1 MGTWGEGLYDDDEAC
16 DVRDTLSLLAKMPA
30 GAEQILALLLK
41 QFGRNED
48 LRDDGCPG
56 FWIAVADQFARHG
69 IESGRALTMARRAID
84 SGADID
90 DLQARGM
97 EAGGLKARQ
106 KVHQKVLQRLA
117 QPKPASSRKVPK
129 NAPVMTVQAGEV
141 YAFPT
146 MKGKGMN
153 AWFPDWEKAGFQP
166 DGWGAL
172 IILATGRVFD
182 WFPWAAYSPVN
193 VNPHSAPVLED
204 VLRGKTLFKDGV
216 SYCAPK
222 ASHLKKMG
230 MTLLGKLQLDD
241 NAVDALCKLA
251 SVKPRSAVLCDWSV
265 CSGAFSTH
273 DPRLGRASVQELVAV

>member
-1 MGTWGEGLYDDDEAC
+1 M
-16 DVRDTLSLLAKMPA
+16 
-30 GAEQILALLLK
+30 
-41 QFGRNED
+41 
-48 LRDDGCPG
+48 RDDGCPG
-56 FWIAVADQFARHG
+56 FWMAVADQFARHG
-69 IESGRALTMARRAID
+69 IESERALAMARRAID

-97 EAGGLKARQ
+97 APAGLKARQ
-106 KVHQKVLQRLA
+106 KIHLKILQRLA
-117 QPKPASSRKVPK
+117 EPKPASRRKVPK
-129 NAPVMTVQAGEV
+129 HPPAMTVDAGEV

-172 IILATGRVFD
+172 IIVATGRVFD

-193 VNPHSAPVLED
+193 VNPQAEPVLED

-222 ASHLKKMG
+222 ASHARKMG
-230 MTLLGKLQLDD
+230 MKLLGTLQLDEI
-241 NAVDALCKLA
+241 AVNALCKLA
-251 SVKPRSAVLCDWSV
+251 SAGPKSAVLCDWSV
-265 CSGAFSTH
+265 CSGAFSTD
-273 DPRLGRASVQELVAV
+273 DPHLGKTSVQDLVAASAQA